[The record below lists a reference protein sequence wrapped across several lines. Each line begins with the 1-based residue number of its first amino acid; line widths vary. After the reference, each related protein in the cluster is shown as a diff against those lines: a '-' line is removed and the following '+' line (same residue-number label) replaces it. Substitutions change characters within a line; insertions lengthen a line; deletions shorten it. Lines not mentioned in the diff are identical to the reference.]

1 MAYIRKSSFVKVEA
15 EGISPEGKELKIS
28 ITSDI
33 KAGKLSPDGLRGSDI
48 AAEIA
53 RAIEIIASK
62 IQINYDSLTSS
73 KTEDRILS
81 KQLTE
86 ELDKPKKV
94 DKEPSPAKQSPFA
107 LK

>member
-1 MAYIRKSSFVKVEA
+1 MAYVRMSSYVKVEA

-48 AAEIA
+48 ATEIT
-53 RAIEIIASK
+53 RIIEIIESK
-62 IQINYDSLTSS
+62 IQINCNGLTSS
-73 KTEDRILS
+73 KTGDKVIT
-81 KQLTE
+81 KQLVE
-86 ELDKPKKV
+86 EPKTT
-94 DKEPSPAKQSPFA
+94 KQSPFT